1 MSVAG
6 AGGAEGRAAACR
18 GGSATE
24 LAAGASLTFDDAEL
38 SSAGTVSSALAVCVR
53 PTNSG
58 CGAGCTEGGR
68 SGILGVSRNGRGEA
82 AERRIRLGRGL
93 CPCSS
98 CNGRSCGLRAT
109 RARRLGRL
117 YCGCRRDLLLDLRR
131 TLLHARSFRLHAESF
146 RSEAPALT
154 VICVIDP
161 VVPVLALRCRC
172 VWFGDAIFSVRA
184 TCRLQHQPCDQNKS
198 ERDRCEH
205 CAAFSHANPPGSIER
220 KRDATR
226 CVSTRCVMPIGNCDW
241 GLNALQIRQVSAC
254 TNLVLAVKQC
264 LRVLPLALNSA
275 RKGNRLAIV
284 LPLCCPSTCRGE
296 SGGTRQ
302 CLRSL
307 TDASPGVSLHRRYF
321 WWQRFLRPRLL
332 VRRIFH
338 GVPSWTMM
346 ATRNATTPPFS
357 NAFRH

>member
-38 SSAGTVSSALAVCVR
+38 SSAGTVSIALAVCVR
-53 PTNSG
+53 LTLRLWRKLH
-58 CGAGCTEGGR
+58 GGR
-68 SGILGVSRNGRGEA
+68 KVWHS
-82 AERRIRLGRGL
+82 RRIEERQRGDRWRRIWLGRGL

-109 RARRLGRL
+109 RAHRLWRL

-131 TLLHARSFRLHAESF
+131 TLLRARSFRLHAESF

-154 VICVIDP
+154 VVCVIDP

-220 KRDATR
+220 KRDANSMR
-226 CVSTRCVMPIGNCDW
+226 EYKVC
-241 GLNALQIRQVSAC
+241 NANWKL
-254 TNLVLAVKQC
+254 
-264 LRVLPLALNSA
+264 
-275 RKGNRLAIV
+275 
-284 LPLCCPSTCRGE
+284 
-296 SGGTRQ
+296 
-302 CLRSL
+302 
-307 TDASPGVSLHRRYF
+307 
-321 WWQRFLRPRLL
+321 
-332 VRRIFH
+332 
-338 GVPSWTMM
+338 
-346 ATRNATTPPFS
+346 
-357 NAFRH
+357 